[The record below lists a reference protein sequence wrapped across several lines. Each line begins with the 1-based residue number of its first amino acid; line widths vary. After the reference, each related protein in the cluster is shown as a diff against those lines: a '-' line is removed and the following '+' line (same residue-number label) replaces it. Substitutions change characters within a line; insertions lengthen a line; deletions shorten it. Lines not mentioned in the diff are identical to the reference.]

1 MKKIIYLLIISLF
14 LTNASYAKTLKWKF
28 EKTSQENKLINCI
41 KIIDIKSKRSILES
55 LSTMGLTNETPFV
68 VRLQNNCS
76 KQILGSYDIKFLD
89 KDGFEVEKWFADFK
103 LPRKGIQ
110 KQTFTVLLG
119 PIKWSKI
126 KKNRETLL
134 EFRFDTTLSE
144 ILKGESEEI
153 KKMIYGQN

>member
-1 MKKIIYLLIISLF
+1 MQKVILILF
-14 LTNASYAKTLKWKF
+14 FIFSFLNIQSVSAKTLKWNF
-28 EKTSQENKLINCI
+28 EKSSQENELINCI
-41 KIIDIKSKRSILES
+41 KIIDIKSKRSLFES
-55 LSTMGLTNETPFV
+55 VANMGLTNETPFV

-76 KQILGSYDIKFLD
+76 EQIIGKYYIKFLD
-89 KDGFEVEKWFADFK
+89 RDGFEVDNWFSDFK

-134 EFRFDTTLSE
+134 EFDFEDVE
-144 ILKGESEEI
+144 MNKKINEVLKDI
-153 KKMIYGQN
+153 VHGQK

>member
-1 MKKIIYLLIISLF
+1 MKKIFYTIILSFF
-14 LTNASYAKTLKWKF
+14 LTNLSYAKTLNWKF
-28 EKTSQENKLINCI
+28 EKTSQENELINCI
-41 KIIDIKSKRSILES
+41 KIIDIKSKRSIFDS
-55 LSTMGLTNETPFV
+55 VSTMGLLNETPFV

-89 KDGFEVEKWFADFK
+89 KEGFEVDKWFSDFK

-110 KQTFTVLLG
+110 KQTFKVLLG

-134 EFRFDTTLSE
+134 EFRFDVPLDKELSKE
-144 ILKGESEEI
+144 IEALKKI
-153 KKMIYGQN
+153 IYGNN